1 MCMYCV
7 CIVYVYVLYKMTI
20 TTYTIRNK
28 LYNRKTLKKKYKSH
42 QDTKNIFIEQN
53 NYIPRDGETDIP
65 INYYAPLKLPHSV
78 SNFYKI
84 TQSETPGIFI
94 ASVVY
99 TPRRIEI
106 LIGGSIMKHDCVH
119 IIIRPVDFENPAGL
133 NEALLLVS
141 YNQLCNVS
149 KDLKSAVILARV
161 AVSFAYTY
169 FRIDKFVLKDQSRI
183 YCNNR
188 HRQGHRQG
196 HQGAIGLSLP
206 AKYLLKYG
214 KTWYQLHLNA
224 RILHPRV
231 LHGIQRYIA
240 FSKTKSRVFG
250 NYLKT
255 TKEISETNKEELQHR
270 WEQADNYADFVGA
283 IFDGIDKTKRDNNQ
297 CELLEPWFNI
307 VFSKMI
313 PDLLMEEAEQFIVR
327 DDFRFVDG
335 LAVASM
341 TTSTMPSSLLSIYSN
356 THYYKI
362 QHGGFNEPR
371 WFSKIFYK
379 RGI

>member
-1 MCMYCV
+1 
-7 CIVYVYVLYKMTI
+7 
-20 TTYTIRNK
+20 
-28 LYNRKTLKKKYKSH
+28 
-42 QDTKNIFIEQN
+42 
-53 NYIPRDGETDIP
+53 
-65 INYYAPLKLPHSV
+65 
-78 SNFYKI
+78 
-84 TQSETPGIFI
+84 
-94 ASVVY
+94 
-99 TPRRIEI
+99 
-106 LIGGSIMKHDCVH
+106 MKHDCVH
-119 IIIRPVDFENPAGL
+119 IIIRPVDFENPGGL

-188 HRQGHRQG
+188 HRHRHRHHLKGYRVEGHP
-196 HQGAIGLSLP
+196 GAIGLSLP

-231 LHGIQRYIA
+231 LDGIQRYIA

-255 TKEISETNKEELQHR
+255 TNEISESNKEELQHR
-270 WEQADNYADFVGA
+270 WEQADNYAHFVGA

-335 LAVASM
+335 LTVSSMASPA
-341 TTSTMPSSLLSIYSN
+341 SSASLLSN